1 MKLYVCLT
9 GVRRAGAGASPRGND
24 ASGEAILRRV
34 RQKTDDGNELAD
46 GSPLTLPQEATV
58 SYADYWSRRLGT
70 IGHLKV
76 SLLFTSGSWLE
87 SPVPEAIAAL
97 PSSKDLENDSANP

>member
-1 MKLYVCLT
+1 MGWPDTVCSRSLEQSLL
-9 GVRRAGAGASPRGND
+9 R
-24 ASGEAILRRV
+24 ASGL
-34 RQKTDDGNELAD
+34 G
-46 GSPLTLPQEATV
+46 LTQLLTACEYDPSLLPAEATV